1 MGSQVTANPEVDPGT
16 RLPGTAAPG
25 FTLTNQ
31 FGSRV
36 SLSQFRGKAVVLAF
50 VDSECTTICPLST
63 VSMTEAVAMLGPAAA
78 KHIQLLGIDANPDA
92 TAVSDVRAYSTAHE
106 MLHSWNFLTGSR
118 SQLEAVW
125 RDYHVYVA
133 ASHGDIDH
141 EPAIYLVDPDG
152 HERILYL
159 TQMAYASV
167 EQQAELIA
175 NGLSQVLPGHPAL
188 HGGVSM
194 ALAKPIGAAAAV
206 RLPVI
211 AGDRSIQQVQFG
223 AGHPHVVVFVTSWI
237 GEVSDLQAQLQALTR
252 YQHEAIQHGWP
263 TVVAVDETKSE
274 TTPAALPQLL
284 ARTGVTK
291 LDYPIVADTSGRVAD
306 GYGVQDIPWVEV
318 ITPAGDH
325 LQARR
330 LGVRGRAGP
339 AGGPREGVARQLAH
353 PARRRA
359 SPAGRPGRPPG
370 PVAVARRPG
379 QVGQPAQQ
387 LARLGGVAVLRCPR
401 CTRLPATSSRT
412 EASPSR
418 RWTGPWTQRM
428 LCTFSSG
435 TQVVFRHT
443 RPREATT

>member
-1 MGSQVTANPEVDPGT
+1 MPADKARPAAGATSAKETATAEPAGQDTPAADSAPPAPGGQAKTRPAASRAVIALVIGLPLVLAAVLIAVIASRHGAKPPPASSPAMGSQVTANPEVDPGT

-318 ITPAGDH
+318 ITPAGKIIYKHDGWVSAAA
-325 LQARR
+325 LAQQAA
-330 LGVRGRAGP
+330 RAK
-339 AGGPREGVARQLAH
+339 
-353 PARRRA
+353 A
-359 SPAGRPGRPPG
+359 SP
-370 PVAVARRPG
+370 V
-379 QVGQPAQQ
+379 
-387 LARLGGVAVLRCPR
+387 
-401 CTRLPATSSRT
+401 S
-412 EASPSR
+412 
-418 RWTGPWTQRM
+418 
-428 LCTFSSG
+428 
-435 TQVVFRHT
+435 
-443 RPREATT
+443 

>member
-1 MGSQVTANPEVDPGT
+1 VPADKARPAAEATSASDTAPAATAEPAGQDPPAAEPAPPAAGGQAKARPLASRAVIALVIGMPLVLAAILIAVIAARHGSKPPAAGSPALGSQVTANPEVDPGT

-36 SLSQFRGKAVVLAF
+36 SLSQYHGKAVVLAF

-63 VSMTEAVAMLGPAAA
+63 VSMTEAMAMLGPAAA
-78 KHIQLLGIDANPDA
+78 RHVQLLGIDANPDA

-125 RDYHVYVA
+125 RSYHVYVA

-141 EPAIYLVDPDG
+141 EPAIYLIDPEG

-167 EQQAELIA
+167 QQQAQLIA
-175 NGLSQVLPGHPAL
+175 GGLSQVLPGHPAV

-211 AGDRSIQQVQFG
+211 AGDRGVQQVQFG

-252 YQHEAIQHGWP
+252 YQREAIQHGWP

-274 TTPAALPQLL
+274 TTPGALPQLL
-284 ARTGVTK
+284 ARTGVK
-291 LDYPIVADTSGRVAD
+291 DLNYPVVADTSGRVAD

-318 ITPAGDH
+318 ITP
-325 LQARR
+325 
-330 LGVRGRAGP
+330 
-339 AGGPREGVARQLAH
+339 GGKISYSRDGWV
-353 PARRRA
+353 
-359 SPAGRPGRPPG
+359 
-370 PVAVARRPG
+370 PVDTL
-379 QVGQPAQQ
+379 AQQ
-387 LARLGGVAVLRCPR
+387 AARAHAKPV
-401 CTRLPATSSRT
+401 S
-412 EASPSR
+412 
-418 RWTGPWTQRM
+418 
-428 LCTFSSG
+428 
-435 TQVVFRHT
+435 
-443 RPREATT
+443 

>member
-1 MGSQVTANPEVDPGT
+1 MVIALVIGMPLVLAAILIAVIASRPGSKPHPPASSPALGGQVTANPEVDPGT

-78 KHIQLLGIDANPDA
+78 RHIQLLGIDANPDA
-92 TAVSDVRAYSTAHE
+92 TAVSDVRAYSTAHQ
-106 MLHSWNFLTGSR
+106 MLHSWSFLTGSK

-141 EPAIYLVDPDG
+141 EPAIYLIDPDG
-152 HERILYL
+152 KERILYL

-175 NGLSQVLPGHPAL
+175 GGLSQMLPGHPAVR
-188 HGGVSM
+188 GGVSM
-194 ALAKPIGAAAAV
+194 ALAKPIGAAAPV
-206 RLPVI
+206 SLPVI
-211 AGDRSIQQVQFG
+211 AGDTSIKQVRFG

-237 GEVSDLQAQLQALTR
+237 GEVSDLQAQLQALAR

-284 ARTGVTK
+284 ARTGGGK
-291 LDYPIVADTSGRVAD
+291 LGYPIVADTSGRVAD
-306 GYGVQDIPWVEV
+306 GYSVQDIPWVEV
-318 ITPAGDH
+318 ISPDGKITYKHDGWVSVAALGQ
-325 LQARR
+325 QAA
-330 LGVRGRAGP
+330 RAK
-339 AGGPREGVARQLAH
+339 A
-353 PARRRA
+353 
-359 SPAGRPGRPPG
+359 PP
-370 PVAVARRPG
+370 V
-379 QVGQPAQQ
+379 
-387 LARLGGVAVLRCPR
+387 
-401 CTRLPATSSRT
+401 S
-412 EASPSR
+412 
-418 RWTGPWTQRM
+418 
-428 LCTFSSG
+428 
-435 TQVVFRHT
+435 
-443 RPREATT
+443 